1 MRCTKSKRKGGRE
14 AGSGWRM
21 LIQEGQKEEGRK
33 KIKQRGKDNREESGK
48 DRLAF
53 T

>member
-21 LIQEGQKEEGRK
+21 LIQEGQKEEGSK
-33 KIKQRGKDNREESGK
+33 KLNREGRTIERNQVKIG
-48 DRLAF
+48 
-53 T
+53 